1 MKNRGGNQRVT
12 LNDLCQIIVPA
23 LLLVL
28 LATSTVAAP
37 KGELSLSLMD
47 TLQIT
52 EGDLRGFTWI
62 GEDTTI
68 VLVAE
73 PDTLRPGFDLT
84 NILYWYD
91 ADGEVIREHDV
102 TGVLSRG
109 LEYDGKWLWSFADAT
124 EDQEALL
131 YKIEADTLFV
141 DATYPTPGHRPN
153 DLAWDG
159 THLWMVDRDSGRLD
173 RFDPETEDVTRTRPT
188 PAFSPTGV
196 AFDERFFWIA
206 DLATGRLYR
215 LSRGGSVWNGN
226 VSLETYFHRGEDV
239 TLAWNGGALWIIP
252 QDGGIIIRSQ
262 IE

>member
-1 MKNRGGNQRVT
+1 MKPRGVNQKVANSGGYRS
-12 LNDLCQIIVPA
+12 IASA

-28 LATSTVAAP
+28 LATSVVAAP
-37 KGELSLSLMD
+37 QGELNLSLID
-47 TLQIT
+47 TLQVT
-52 EGDLRGFTWI
+52 EGDLRGFAWI
-62 GEDTTI
+62 SDDTTI

-73 PDTLRPGFDLT
+73 PDTSRPGFDLT

-91 ADGEVIREHDV
+91 AKGEMIREHDV
-102 TGVLSRG
+102 TGILSRG
-109 LEYDGKWLWSFADAT
+109 LAYDGKWLWSFADAT

-141 DATYPTPGHRPN
+141 DATYSTPGHRPN
-153 DLAWDG
+153 DLTWDG

-173 RFDPETEDVTRTRPT
+173 RFDPETEDVTRTRTT

-215 LSRGGSVWNGN
+215 LSRGGSVWNGS
-226 VSLETYFHRGEDV
+226 VSFDTYFHRGEDV
-239 TLAWNGGALWIIP
+239 TLVWNRGSLWMIP
-252 QDGGIIIRSQ
+252 QDGGIMIRTQ